1 MNRNILDRPHPTPNP
16 DKPHSPPG
24 LERGGL
30 APRPVPIP
38 APAEEL
44 VDEEPTYDSCFDDI
58 SVVLSQTIQQLDPDP
73 NLEAAG
79 PGPAEPEAAEHPGD
93 RVEVTAAE
101 AAVGAP
107 RRARAPRTSEIFR
120 SVIGSEASVVSEG
133 TSEEAIPALESE
145 EAIPVL
151 AELDQTPSPPA
162 AESGD
167 APGPEPRSHG
177 EAAVPWGHI
186 LSLSYSSA
194 LTLVLIWLLATGRL
208 ARPPATVPEPPSLS
222 EKPAAES
229 PLRPLDAQEDRSPP
243 PLPPENLTT
252 IGKSVH
258 LGDLEVTPLGIEAG
272 PVELVRTIDPD
283 KSRREN
289 GCLVL
294 RLRFTNRSKDSTF
307 APADLNS
314 VRDRELRYFDPYIAT
329 SSGPAIRLFPL
340 ALASEW
346 SIRGQKFPALG
357 PGETA
362 KTFIAAE
369 PGSAD
374 RLADEM
380 TWRVRLRTG
389 VYRTDM
395 LGVRFTRGQV
405 ARGRQAVQDDDADER
420 E

>member
-16 DKPHSPPG
+16 DKPHAPAGP
-24 LERGGL
+24 ERGGL
-30 APRPVPIP
+30 SPRPVSVPIP
-38 APAEEL
+38 APAEEMA
-44 VDEEPTYDSCFDDI
+44 DEEPTYDSCFDDI

-79 PGPAEPEAAEHPGD
+79 TDAAVP
-93 RVEVTAAE
+93 TAAKPPADGVE
-101 AAVGAP
+101 ATAAQAAVGVP
-107 RRARAPRTSEIFR
+107 QGARAPRTSEIFR
-120 SVIGSEASVVSEG
+120 SVIGSDAAVVSEG
-133 TSEEAIPALESE
+133 SSEDSAPALESE
-145 EAIPVL
+145 EAIPAL
-151 AELDQTPSPPA
+151 AELDETPSPPA

-167 APGPEPRSHG
+167 APKPEPGPQG

-186 LSLSYSSA
+186 LSLSYSSV
-194 LTLVLIWLLATGRL
+194 LTLALIWLLATGRL
-208 ARPPATVPEPPSLS
+208 ARPPAIAPEPPSVS

-243 PLPPENLTT
+243 PLPPQNLTT
-252 IGKSVH
+252 IGRSVQ

-289 GCLVL
+289 GCLIL
-294 RLRFTNRSKDSTF
+294 RLRLTNRSKESTF

-346 SIRGQKFPALG
+346 SIRGQEFPSLG

-362 KTFIAAE
+362 ETFIASE
-369 PGSAD
+369 PGAAD

-395 LGVRFTRGQV
+395 LGVRFTRDQV
-405 ARGRQAVQDDDADER
+405 VRRQQAVEDDLE
-420 E
+420 

>member
-1 MNRNILDRPHPTPNP
+1 MNRNIPDRPHPTPNP
-16 DKPHSPPG
+16 DKPHAPPG
-24 LERGGL
+24 SERGGL
-30 APRPVPIP
+30 APRPVPVP

-44 VDEEPTYDSCFDDI
+44 VDEEPTYDSCFDDL

-79 PGPAEPEAAEHPGD
+79 TGSAVPASAGHPAAE
-93 RVEVTAAE
+93 VEVTAAA
-101 AAVGAP
+101 AAVGVP
-107 RRARAPRTSEIFR
+107 QGVRAPRTSEIFR
-120 SVIGSEASVVSEG
+120 SVIGPDASVVSEG
-133 TSEEAIPALESE
+133 PGEESAPALESE
-145 EAIPVL
+145 EAIPAL
-151 AELDQTPSPPA
+151 ADLDQTPSP
-162 AESGD
+162 
-167 APGPEPRSHG
+167 APGEAGDTPEPGQG

-186 LSLSYSSA
+186 LSLSYSSV
-194 LTLVLIWLLATGRL
+194 LTLALIWLLATGRL
-208 ARPPATVPEPPSLS
+208 ARPPATAPQPASVS

-229 PLRPLDAQEDRSPP
+229 PLRPLDAQEDGSPAAP

-252 IGKSVH
+252 IGKSVQ

-272 PVELVRTIDPD
+272 PVELVRTIDPAD

-289 GCLVL
+289 GCLIL
-294 RLRFTNRSKDSTF
+294 RLRLTNRSKGSTF

-314 VRDRELRYFDPYIAT
+314 VRDRELRYFDPYIAI

-346 SIRGQKFPALG
+346 SIRGQEFPSVG

-362 KTFIAAE
+362 ETFIASE
-369 PGSAD
+369 PGAVD

-405 ARGRQAVQDDDADER
+405 ARRRQAVDDDFE
-420 E
+420 

>member
-16 DKPHSPPG
+16 DKPHAPPG
-24 LERGGL
+24 SERGGV
-30 APRPVPIP
+30 APRP
-38 APAEEL
+38 APTEEL
-44 VDEEPTYDSCFDDI
+44 LDEEPTYDSCFDDL
-58 SVVLSQTIQQLDPDP
+58 SVVLSQTVHQLDPDP

-79 PGPAEPEAAEHPGD
+79 TGLSATPAAARPAAD
-93 RVEVTAAE
+93 DVEVTAA
-101 AAVGAP
+101 AAGVRVPQG
-107 RRARAPRTSEIFR
+107 ARAPRTSEIFR
-120 SVIGSEASVVSEG
+120 SVIGSDAFVVSEG
-133 TSEEAIPALESE
+133 PGEENAPVLESE
-145 EAIPVL
+145 EAIPAL
-151 AELDQTPSPPA
+151 AELDQTPSPSPGEA
-162 AESGD
+162 GD
-167 APGPEPRSHG
+167 APGPEPGPQG
-177 EAAVPWGHI
+177 EAAVPWGHV

-208 ARPPATVPEPPSLS
+208 ARPPANAPEPPSVS

-229 PLRPLDAQEDRSPP
+229 PPRLLDAQEDGSPSAP
-243 PLPPENLTT
+243 PLPVENLTT
-252 IGKSVH
+252 IGKSVQ

-272 PVELVRTIDPD
+272 PVELVRTIDPG

-289 GCLVL
+289 GCLIL
-294 RLRFTNRSKDSTF
+294 RLRLTNRSRISNF

-314 VRDRELRYFDPYIAT
+314 VRDCELRDFDPYIAT

-340 ALASEW
+340 ALTSEW
-346 SIRGQKFPALG
+346 SIRGQEFPSLG

-362 KTFIAAE
+362 ETLIASE
-369 PGSAD
+369 PGAVD

-395 LGVRFTRGQV
+395 LGVRFTRDQV
-405 ARGRQAVQDDDADER
+405 ARRRQAVEDDPDDEP